1 MPLKFTSALFLIIY
15 TPALHFCLPC
25 PVVFAGMRN
34 PSPSNQPPSPFR
46 LNPINGYKLI
56 RHFQSGGLFLL
67 LKYPIMLKFI
77 FSSGFLL
84 SLLVSFAQVQTGKA
98 SFYADKFEGTPT
110 ASGEKYRH
118 AKLTAAH
125 KTLPFGTRVR
135 VTNIANKESVEVVIN
150 DRGPY
155 VENRIIDLS
164 KSAAGKLGFIN
175 QGLADIKLEVID
187 AGDGKTSDPIK
198 TVDHVMVEE
207 KEFYDFEISR
217 LKPKGYGVQIGTYQE
232 LVNLMRLSDNLKNSY
247 KKQVTVQV
255 KILKGIKYYGLIL
268 GQFPTRMKAE
278 QFRLELQKKFPDA
291 FIIEYNR
298 L

>member
-1 MPLKFTSALFLIIY
+1 
-15 TPALHFCLPC
+15 
-25 PVVFAGMRN
+25 
-34 PSPSNQPPSPFR
+34 
-46 LNPINGYKLI
+46 
-56 RHFQSGGLFLL
+56 
-67 LKYPIMLKFI
+67 MLKFI
-77 FSSGFLL
+77 FSTFFFFSIA
-84 SLLVSFAQVQTGKA
+84 VSFAQVQTGKA

-118 AKLTAAH
+118 SKLTAAH

-135 VTNIANKESVEVVIN
+135 VTNVANNESVEVIIN

-164 KSAAGKLGFIN
+164 KSAAEKLGFVN
-175 QGLADIKLEVID
+175 QGLADIKLEVVD

-198 TVDHVMVEE
+198 TVDHVVVDEE
-207 KEFYDFEISR
+207 EFYEFEITR

-255 KILKGIKYYGLIL
+255 KIIQGIKYYGLIL
-268 GQFPTRMKAE
+268 GQFSTRAKAE
-278 QFRLELQKKFPDA
+278 QFRLELQNKFPDA
-291 FIIEYNR
+291 FIVEYNR

>member
-1 MPLKFTSALFLIIY
+1 
-15 TPALHFCLPC
+15 
-25 PVVFAGMRN
+25 
-34 PSPSNQPPSPFR
+34 
-46 LNPINGYKLI
+46 
-56 RHFQSGGLFLL
+56 
-67 LKYPIMLKFI
+67 MLCA
-77 FSSGFLL
+77 
-84 SLLVSFAQVQTGKA
+84 VSFGQVQTGKA

-118 AKLTAAH
+118 NKLTAAH

-135 VTNIANKESVEVVIN
+135 VTNLQNNQSVEVVIN

-164 KSAAGKLGFIN
+164 KSAAEKLGFIN
-175 QGLADIKLEVID
+175 QGLADITLEVID

-198 TVDHVMVEE
+198 TIDHVLVEE
-207 KEFYDFEISR
+207 REFYDFEVTR
-217 LKPKGYGVQIGTYQE
+217 LKPKGYGVQVGTYQE

-255 KILKGIKYYGLIL
+255 KIIKGIKYYGLIL
-268 GQFPTRMKAE
+268 GQFPTRPKAE
-278 QFRLELQKKFPDA
+278 QFRAELQKKFPDA
-291 FIIEYNR
+291 FIVEYNR